1 VNVPVLLKGV
11 LHPDDARLAIDHGAA
26 GIIVSNHGARQLDTV
41 PATIEALPD
50 LIEAAD
56 DKLEVLIDGGI
67 RRGTDVFKAIALGAK
82 AVGVGRP
89 IIWGLAVDGD
99 QGAKRVLDILR
110 KDFELTMRLC
120 GCATI
125 EDINKDL
132 LFSIPKV

>member
-1 VNVPVLLKGV
+1 MVVNRPRFPGRILRGTRQVTFDFVW
-11 LHPDDARLAIDHGAA
+11 R
-26 GIIVSNHGARQLDTV
+26 IVQNADPHSFARQLDTV

-50 LIEAAD
+50 LMEAAD

-67 RRGTDVFKAIALGAK
+67 RRGTDVFKALALGAK

-89 IIWGLAVDGD
+89 LIWGLAVDGE

-120 GCATI
+120 HNRGYQ
-125 EDINKDL
+125 
-132 LFSIPKV
+132 